1 MKQKSITINLLDF
14 TLDDHPF
21 GNAQGRQ
28 TYSKLAEFI
37 DANPSQSIFGISLNG
52 IVATDASFPRESVI
66 AIAKQY
72 RGEKGFFLEGF
83 KSRDLIDNW
92 NYAAKAKDQPLVI
105 WSDDGFELIGPE
117 VKSSTK
123 TLLEYIFENRSVTTS
138 RVSSDLHVSVQN
150 ASTQLKK
157 LVDLG
162 FIMRSEEIAES
173 GGVEYIY
180 KAIKRI

>member
-1 MKQKSITINLLDF
+1 MKQKPMLINLRKF
-14 TLDDHPF
+14 TSDEHPF
-21 GNAQGRQ
+21 GNVQGRQ
-28 TYSKLAEFI
+28 TYNKLAEFI
-37 DANPSQSIFGISLNG
+37 DTHPTQTIFGISLNE
-52 IVATDASFPRESVI
+52 IEATDASFPRESVI

-92 NYAAKAKDQPLVI
+92 NYAARAKDQPLVI

-117 VKSSTK
+117 VSSSVK
-123 TLLEYIFENRSVTTS
+123 TLLEYIFTNLSVTTS
-138 RVSSDLHVSVQN
+138 RVASDLNISVQN

-157 LVDLG
+157 LVNLG

-173 GGVEYIY
+173 GGLEYIY
-180 KAIKRI
+180 NAIK

>member
-1 MKQKSITINLLDF
+1 MKQKTILINLRDY

-21 GNAQGRQ
+21 GNVQGRQ
-28 TYSKLAEFI
+28 TYNKLSEFI
-37 DANPSQSIFGISLNG
+37 DANPSQSIFGISLNE
-52 IVATDASFPRESVI
+52 ITATDASFPRESVI

-72 RGEKGFFLEGF
+72 RGERGFFLEGF

-105 WSDDGFELIGPE
+105 WSVDGFELIGPE

-123 TLLEYIFENRSVTTS
+123 ILLEYIFKNLSVTTS
-138 RVSSDLHVSVQN
+138 RVAADLNISVQN

-173 GGVEYIY
+173 GGVEFIY
-180 KAIKRI
+180 KAIK

>member
-1 MKQKSITINLLDF
+1 MKQKSIIINLREF
-14 TLDDHPF
+14 TIDDHPF

-28 TYSKLAEFI
+28 TYNKLAEFI
-37 DANPSQSIFGISLNG
+37 DANPSQTIFGISLNQ
-52 IVATDASFPRESVI
+52 IAATDASFPRESVI

-117 VKSSTK
+117 VSSSTK
-123 TLLEYIFENRSVTTS
+123 VLLEYIFANLSVTTS
-138 RVSSDLHVSVQN
+138 RVAIDLHISVQN

-157 LVDLG
+157 LASLG

-173 GGVEYIY
+173 GGLEYIY
-180 KAIKRI
+180 IAIK